1 MANIEVNNFI
11 RKSIIA
17 DIFTRIYIDD
27 YGII

>member
-11 RKSIIA
+11 EKSIIA
-17 DIFTRIYIDD
+17 DIFTRIYIGN